1 MVKNLIISLLAGY
14 LIGTISTGY
23 IVGRLNNMDI
33 RDYGSGNA
41 GTTNAFRTMGK
52 KAGIIT
58 FIGDFMKALIPL
70 VLMRLFVLKNVDYG
84 YLAGLIFGL
93 GCVLGHNYPV
103 WLKFKGGKGI
113 AVTGGVFVALQPE
126 IILPGALV
134 FGGLIFL
141 TRYVSV
147 GSIALSILF
156 PVWLAIFRSGEP
168 YYGVCVAVAC
178 CYTLSAVW
186 RHRSN
191 IVRLINGTENK
202 VGQHVEVTKHEE

>member
-1 MVKNLIISLLAGY
+1 MVTNIIICLVAGY
-14 LIGTISTGY
+14 FIGTISTGY
-23 IVGRLNNMDI
+23 IVGRFNNMDI

-58 FIGDFMKALIPL
+58 FIGDFFKALIPL
-70 VLMRLFVLKNVDYG
+70 LVIKLVILKDLDYA
-84 YLAGLIFGL
+84 YLAELVFGL

-103 WLKFKGGKGI
+103 WLRFKGGKGI

-126 IILPGALV
+126 IIIPGAIV
-134 FGGLIFL
+134 FGGLILL
-141 TRYVSV
+141 TKYVSV

-156 PVWLAIFRSGEP
+156 PVWIAIFRRSDP
-168 YYGVCVAVAC
+168 YYGICVAVAC
-178 CYTLSAVW
+178 LYTLSAVW
-186 RHRSN
+186 RHKAN

-202 VGQHVEVTKHEE
+202 IGQHVQVEK